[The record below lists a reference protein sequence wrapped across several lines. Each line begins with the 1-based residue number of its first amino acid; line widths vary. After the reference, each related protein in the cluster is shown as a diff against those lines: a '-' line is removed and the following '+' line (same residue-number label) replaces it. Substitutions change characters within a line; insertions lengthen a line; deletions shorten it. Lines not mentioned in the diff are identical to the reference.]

1 MKPVRLGK
9 RILAFALCFAMLAGD
24 GVNVRA
30 SENTEE
36 NTAVTLSTEEDGLSS
51 VYGTLQFTGEDAGE
65 VSTADLKSND
75 DAGNYYYYTR
85 VQFWDANLNCQIGT
99 LPEEDGEVL
108 GLLHNTNGEWTLQL
122 QFTPDEAYNF
132 VKTEVLNPWG
142 NTKCSSENQSVDIT
156 LTSYAGSV
164 SYGSE
169 GVNTIRFYVTP
180 KTTNSAQIVTKQ
192 GVEGYVALGELMEVA
207 DNGVLSLS
215 AKNDA
220 FTGKLTELTESVW
233 DSWELGW
240 YEYSYAA
247 VGDTTISYL
256 KEENGAYY
264 YTTSKKAGASAEW
277 TALGEQQIT
286 FVHKNV
292 SGKTKVATV
301 DTRDLIQLNLC
312 NYTLTSGNSINDG
325 HNLNFFAYGAT
336 TGSSNKNWYTG
347 SSNLYAGIVQNTLGE
362 DGYPVLT
369 KKEGGESLSYLFDDS
384 EVTGKTGI
392 YENASYLFAYDSATG
407 YYSYDSAKQDA
418 VLNTQTND
426 FTVYSGSDGFF
437 PFGTDNIDNK
447 FSFGMNMGVSFI
459 QPKNGEIAGSDM
471 VFDFSGDDDVWVY
484 LDGVLVLD
492 LGGIHGAAT
501 GSINFATGEVTG
513 YNVANAKSY
522 GASTTDTTIYDA
534 YVASGL
540 FTDEQLA
547 EMFDITY
554 AANGSVQ
561 SAVYSDYTNHSMKV
575 FYLERGGTASNCKIT
590 FNIPAVPQNT
600 ISVTKKVSALDSN
613 AAIDKDETYQFQ
625 LYCGDTAA
633 DCTLV
638 QNTTYDIYENGIDTG
653 VDGTVGADGIFYL
666 KNGQTAVFAQ
676 SANEKYFYAKE
687 LSVSDEYTVYADGVK
702 LTDEGNGTYTSSVS
716 QIVNGAGNILV
727 TNRFDTVD
735 YKIGTTKTATLT
747 DWEDRT
753 YEINLGAYHSNVIT
767 ETMDTVLVLD
777 VSGSMPWMLEKP
789 SAGTYTITSKEL
801 RSKTVRAAQQAK
813 NDTVTDWS
821 YDYFV
826 AVEENGV
833 TEYRPVT
840 WNGSKWVRVES
851 KSNGEKNYNV
861 KNATITEDTKIYKKA
876 STQLTKLESLQNSV
890 KDFMER
896 MAETSPESR
905 IAVITFAGEV
915 KSVTDFTACS
925 EMASDILDNVQLY
938 GGTKQNVALDQAA
951 SILEKSD
958 NTNKSC
964 ILFTDGAPN
973 GVSVAE
979 VTKSAESL
987 KKNTNATLYVV
998 GLCKEQTTLK
1008 DAVDAWAS
1016 EGCSTVNTSAENLM
1030 ESFKSI
1036 FNEITKSI
1044 TTKIIDYVDSRFY
1057 LLADVGSVIDSSNYS
1072 GKTVNGGTVGYDSE
1086 KDQLYVVWED
1096 AQVGYGSADQPNW
1109 AKSFFIQAK
1118 EDYIGGN
1125 AVTTNGTESG
1135 VIYSGK
1141 TTKFPQPTVNVRIA
1155 VNALDDEDTIF
1166 LGESLEGYF
1175 TAEKAAAMTDDIESR
1190 QTYGDTDISIIWKNE
1205 AGEEVTR
1212 EEIAQESPTED
1223 TFYMVT
1229 VTVTPNVAD
1238 TSEKAEKAAESMKN
1252 EDEIRYTATMQNGSD
1267 EAAESV
1273 TADGTYTVKVVSG
1286 TLVVTKKI
1294 KRDDI
1299 NLKQGDPIFMFEVSN
1314 GTTTYTKTVR
1324 FDADTLADLKE
1335 DADGYVSLST
1345 EFCGLEKGNY
1355 TVSELK
1361 TMRYVTKSVEVETT
1375 DCAYEIEN
1383 FVAQVAVGKAALT
1396 DATTNLKANEA
1407 TVLFCNE
1414 KNQDDNFSDTDEVI
1428 NHFSVKDGKIVITP
1442 EKVPVQK

>member
-9 RILAFALCFAMLAGD
+9 RILALALCFAMLAGD

-30 SENTEE
+30 SGNTEE
-36 NTAVTLSTEEDGLSS
+36 NTAVAADTETIGLTSA
-51 VYGTLQFTGEDAGE
+51 YGTLQFPDVTDENRKE
-65 VSTADLKSND
+65 VSTTDLASD
-75 DAGNYYYYTR
+75 DGAGNYYYYAD
-85 VQFWDANLNCQIGT
+85 VQIWDANLNCQIGA
-99 LPEEDGEVL
+99 LPEEAGEVL
-108 GLLHNTNGEWTLQL
+108 GLLHNTNGDWTLQL
-122 QFTPDEAYNF
+122 QFAVGESYNLN
-132 VKTEVLNPWG
+132 KIEVLNPWG
-142 NTKCSSENQSVDIT
+142 TTTSSSEKESVDIT
-156 LTSYAGSV
+156 LTPYVYSY
-164 SYGSE
+164 
-169 GVNTIRFYVTP
+169 GVNTIRIYVTS
-180 KTTNSAQIVTKQ
+180 KTTNSAQIVTNQ
-192 GVEGYVALGELMEVA
+192 GVEGGVALSELMTVA
-207 DNGVLSLS
+207 ENGVLALS
-215 AKNDA
+215 EHNSK
-220 FTGKLTELTESVW
+220 FVERLSELTKSIESW
-233 DSWELGW
+233 SLGW
-240 YEYSYAA
+240 YEYSYAT
-247 VGDTTISYL
+247 VGDAVVSYL

-277 TALGEQQIT
+277 TALGEQQIS
-286 FVHKNV
+286 FVYKTKTD
-292 SGKTKVATV
+292 KTKVTTV

-336 TGSSNKNWYTG
+336 TGTTNKNWYTE
-347 SSNLYAGIVQNTLGE
+347 SSKLYAGIVQNTLGT

-369 KKEGGESLSYLFDDS
+369 RKEGGESLSYLFDDS

-392 YENASYLFAYDSATG
+392 YTDASYLFSYDSATG
-407 YYSYDSAKQDA
+407 YYSYDSAAQDA

-426 FTVYSGSDGFF
+426 FTVYSGLDGFF
-437 PFGTDNIDNK
+437 PFGTNK

-513 YNVANAKSY
+513 YDVANAKSY
-522 GASTTDTTIYDA
+522 GASNTDTTIYDA
-534 YVASGL
+534 YVESGL
-540 FTDEQLA
+540 YTDEQLA
-547 EMFDITY
+547 EIFDITY

-600 ISVTKKVSALDSN
+600 VSVTKKVSALDSN
-613 AAIDKDETYQFQ
+613 ASIDTDAAYQFQ
-625 LYCGDTAA
+625 LYSGATA
-633 DCTLV
+633 DSCTLV
-638 QNTTYDIYENGIDTG
+638 NNTTYDIYENGADTG
-653 VDGTVGADGIFYL
+653 EDGTVGEDGIFEL

-676 SANEKYFYAKE
+676 SADETYFYTKE
-687 LSVSDEYTVYADGVK
+687 LSVSDEYTVYANGEK
-702 LTDEGNGTYTSSVS
+702 LTNDGTGTYTSSVN
-716 QIVNGAGNILV
+716 QIVNGTGNILV

-747 DWEDRT
+747 DWEDRI

-801 RSKTVRAAQQAK
+801 KSKEVREAQQAK

-840 WNGSKWVRVES
+840 WNGKKWVRVES
-851 KSNGEKNYNV
+851 KSSGEKNLSV
-861 KNATITEDTKIYKKA
+861 KNADITESTKIYKKA
-876 STQLTKLESLQNSV
+876 ATQLTKLESLQNSV
-890 KDFMER
+890 KDFIER

-905 IAVITFAGEV
+905 IAVVTFAGEV

-925 EMASDILDNVQLY
+925 EISSDILANVQLY

-951 SILEKSD
+951 AILKESD
-958 NTNKSC
+958 NANKSC

-973 GVSVAE
+973 GVSVSD
-979 VTKSAESL
+979 VTSSASTL
-987 KKNTNATLYVV
+987 KKSTGATLYVV

-1008 DAVDAWAS
+1008 DAVDAWAT

-1044 TTKIIDYVDSRFY
+1044 TTKIIDYIDSRFN
-1057 LLADVGSVIDSSNYS
+1057 LLADDGSVIDSSNYS
-1072 GKTVNGGTVGYDSE
+1072 GKTVNGGTVGYDSD
-1086 KDQLYVVWED
+1086 KDQLYILWEG
-1096 AQVGYGSADQPNW
+1096 AQVGYGSASQPNW
-1109 AKSFFIQAK
+1109 EKSFSIQAK

-1125 AVTTNGTESG
+1125 AVTTNGRESG

-1141 TTKFPQPTVNVRIA
+1141 TTKFPQPTVNVRITVSA
-1155 VNALDDEDTIF
+1155 SDEEDTIF

-1175 TAEKAAAMTDDIESR
+1175 TAEKAAAMSDDIESR
-1190 QTYGDTDISIIWKNE
+1190 QTYGDTDISIVWKNE
-1205 AGEEVTR
+1205 AQEEVTK
-1212 EEIAQESPTED
+1212 EEIQNASPTDD
-1223 TFYMVT
+1223 TFYTMT
-1229 VTVTPNVAD
+1229 ITVTPKTAD
-1238 TSEKAEKAAESMKN
+1238 DSTEAQKAAESMKK
-1252 EDEIRYTATMQNGSD
+1252 DETLYTATMQTA
-1267 EAAESV
+1267 EEQAAESV
-1273 TADGTYTVKVVSG
+1273 TAEGTYTVKVVSG
-1286 TLVVTKKI
+1286 TIVVTKKI

-1345 EFCGLEKGNY
+1345 EFNGLEKGTY

-1361 TMRYVTKSVEVETT
+1361 TMRYETKSVEVETT

-1383 FVAQVAVGKAALT
+1383 FVAQVAVGKAAL
-1396 DATTNLKANEA
+1396 ANETTNLKANEA
-1407 TVLFCNE
+1407 AVLFCNE

-1428 NHFSVKDGKIVITP
+1428 NHFSVEDGKIVIKP

>member
-9 RILAFALCFAMLAGD
+9 RILALALCFAMLAGE

-36 NTAVTLSTEEDGLSS
+36 NTVVTADTETVGLTSA
-51 VYGTLQFTGEDAGE
+51 YGTLQFPDITDEDVQE
-65 VSTADLKSND
+65 VSTADLASD
-75 DAGNYYYYTR
+75 DGAGNYYYYAD
-85 VQFWDANLNCQIGT
+85 VQIWDANLNCQIGT
-99 LPEEDGEVL
+99 LPEKDGEVL
-108 GLLHNTNGEWTLQL
+108 GLLHNTNGEWTLRL
-122 QFTPDEAYNF
+122 QFTAGESYNLNRI
-132 VKTEVLNPWG
+132 EVLNPWG
-142 NTKCSSENQSVDIT
+142 TTTSSSEKESLDIT
-156 LTSYAGSV
+156 LTSYV
-164 SYGSE
+164 NSYGM
-169 GVNTIRFYVTP
+169 NTIRIYVTS

-192 GVEGYVALGELMEVA
+192 GVEGYVALGDLMTVA
-207 DNGVLSLS
+207 EDGVLSLS
-215 AKNDA
+215 AQNEV

-240 YEYSYAA
+240 YEYSYAT
-247 VGDTTISYL
+247 VGDATVSYL

-277 TALGEQQIT
+277 TALGEQQIC

-292 SGKTKVATV
+292 SSKTKVTTV

-312 NYTLTSGNSINDG
+312 NYTAPNENSGINAG
-325 HNLNFFAYGAT
+325 HSLKFYAYGAT
-336 TGSSNKNWYTG
+336 TGTTNKNWYTG
-347 SSNLYAGIVQNTLGE
+347 SSNLYAGIVKNTLGT

-369 KKEGGESLSYLFDDS
+369 KKEGGESLSYLFDNT
-384 EVTGKTGI
+384 EVTGKIGI
-392 YENASYLFAYDSATG
+392 YTDASYLFSYDSATG
-407 YYSYDSAKQDA
+407 YYSYDSAAQDA
-418 VLNTQTND
+418 VLNTQTNE
-426 FTVYSGSDGFF
+426 FTVYSGSNGFF
-437 PFGTDNIDNK
+437 PFGTDTTDNH

-459 QPKNGEIAGSDM
+459 QPKNGKIAGSDM

-513 YNVANAKSY
+513 YAVANAKSY
-522 GASTTDTTIYDA
+522 GASNTDTTIYDA
-534 YVASGL
+534 YVESGL
-540 FTDEQLA
+540 YTDEQLA

-600 ISVTKKVSALDSN
+600 VSVTKKVSALDSN
-613 AAIDKDETYQFQ
+613 AAIDTDATYQFQ
-625 LYCGDTAA
+625 LYSGATA
-633 DCTLV
+633 DSCTLV
-638 QNTTYDIYENGIDTG
+638 KNTTYDIYENGADTG
-653 VDGTVGADGIFYL
+653 EDGTIGEDGIFEL

-676 SANEKYFYAKE
+676 SVDETYFYAKE
-687 LSVSDEYTVYADGVK
+687 LSVSDEYTVYANGEK
-702 LTDEGNGTYTSSVS
+702 LTNDGTGTYTSSVN
-716 QIVNGAGNILV
+716 QIVNGTGNILV

-735 YKIGTTKTATLT
+735 YQIGTTKTATLT
-747 DWEDRT
+747 DWEKRI
-753 YEINLGAYHSNVIT
+753 YKINLGAYHSNTIT

-789 SAGTYTITSKEL
+789 SAGTYTINSDEL
-801 RSKTVRAAQQAK
+801 KSNEVRKAQK
-813 NDTVTDWS
+813 NKNKTVTDWS

-826 AVEENGV
+826 AVKENGV
-833 TEYRPVT
+833 TEYRPIT
-840 WNGSKWVRVES
+840 WDGSNWVRVES
-851 KSNGEKNYNV
+851 KSTGEKNYNV
-861 KNATITEDTKIYKKA
+861 KNAAITESTKIYKKA
-876 STQLTKLESLQNSV
+876 ATQLTKLESLQNSV
-890 KDFMER
+890 KDFIER

-905 IAVITFAGEV
+905 IAVVTFAGEV

-925 EMASDILDNVQLY
+925 KMSSDILDNVQLY
-938 GGTKQNVALDQAA
+938 GGTKQNVALEQAA
-951 SILEKSD
+951 AILKKSD
-958 NTNKSC
+958 NANKSC

-973 GVSVAE
+973 GVSVSD
-979 VTKSAESL
+979 VTSSATTL
-987 KKNTNATLYVV
+987 KKSTGAILYIV

-1008 DAVDAWAS
+1008 DAVDAWAT

-1044 TTKIIDYVDSRFY
+1044 TMKIIDYIDSRFN
-1057 LLADVGSVIDSSNYS
+1057 LLADDGSVIDSSNYD
-1072 GKTVNGGTVGYDSE
+1072 GKTVNGGTVGYDSD
-1086 KDQLYVVWED
+1086 KDQLYILWEG
-1096 AQVGYGSADQPNW
+1096 AQVGYGSASQPNW
-1109 AKSFFIQAK
+1109 EKSFFIQAK

-1125 AVTTNGTESG
+1125 AITTNGTESG

-1141 TTKFPQPTVNVRIA
+1141 TTKFPQPTVNVRITVSA
-1155 VNALDDEDTIF
+1155 SDEEDTIF
-1166 LGESLEGYF
+1166 LGENLEGYF
-1175 TAEKAAAMTDDIESR
+1175 TAEKAAAMSDNIESR
-1190 QTYGDTDISIIWKNE
+1190 QTCGDTDISIVWKNE
-1205 AGEEVTR
+1205 AQEEVTK
-1212 EEIAQESPTED
+1212 EKIQNASPTDD
-1223 TFYMVT
+1223 TFYTMT
-1229 VTVTPNVAD
+1229 ITVTPKAAD
-1238 TSEKAEKAAESMKN
+1238 DSTEAQAAAESMKK
-1252 EDEIRYTATMQNGSD
+1252 DETLYTATMQTAED

-1273 TADGTYTVKVVSG
+1273 TAEGTYTVKVVSG
-1286 TLVVTKKI
+1286 TIVVTKKI

-1345 EFCGLEKGNY
+1345 EFSGLEKGTY

-1361 TMRYVTKSVEVETT
+1361 TMRYKTKSVEVETT
-1375 DCAYEIEN
+1375 DCKYEIEN
-1383 FVAQVAVGKAALT
+1383 YVAQVAVGKAALV
-1396 DATTNLKANEA
+1396 DETTNLKANEA